1 MNLATK
7 DWKVLSFLFLAL
19 TWYIP
24 FSTVISMHIGSLAS
38 LIRDG
43 TLLLL
48 ILCLFAVLSK
58 KKNIRFNIFNL
69 LLLIYIVYGFL
80 HIFFSLTDF
89 TDALS
94 KFRLLYLYPTL
105 ALLIILIFKG
115 TQKKRWH
122 TFFLR
127 YTKIFYLQG
136 IIILVFALLELLFQ
150 ESLLMFLYR
159 DSYFFIQRD
168 LLGQEGIR
176 LVSLMYNPINLGLFL
191 NLFLV
196 YLLYNNQSRSYFAI
210 NNTLFKLILVALTL
224 AVLLLTFSRI
234 TYIIAVITLLLYVI
248 INFKKILSLKRV
260 FLLVIFIPI
269 LLFSMQ
275 TVIADQVDNL
285 NKRIDQLSSSHARE
299 NVRLENWNDYL
310 EAVTSQGNAIL
321 IWGGGLGTS
330 NSDSSEQ
337 AEFVKRV
344 ENSYVSFLGEIGI
357 IGLVMFLLILLRM
370 TYNIKQKFKID
381 VAEAKFL
388 MQIFFSV
395 VIGWVYKRHLPQ

>member
-1 MNLATK
+1 
-7 DWKVLSFLFLAL
+7 
-19 TWYIP
+19 
-24 FSTVISMHIGSLAS
+24 
-38 LIRDG
+38 
-43 TLLLL
+43 
-48 ILCLFAVLSK
+48 
-58 KKNIRFNIFNL
+58 
-69 LLLIYIVYGFL
+69 
-80 HIFFSLTDF
+80 
-89 TDALS
+89 
-94 KFRLLYLYPTL
+94 
-105 ALLIILIFKG
+105 
-115 TQKKRWH
+115 
-122 TFFLR
+122 
-127 YTKIFYLQG
+127 
-136 IIILVFALLELLFQ
+136 
-150 ESLLMFLYR
+150 MFLYR